1 MSNCFLVSDFGQI
14 SIDTE
19 DRSDVMR
26 RLLACYREE
35 GLMKQS
41 SEHDHEDVKAD
52 DIDNN
57 SSKSSKSST
66 TSTTSSTSSS
76 TSTTTSSSTFETTA
90 SGRRLVRL
98 QGKPISVSI
107 RNKIFIALQQ
117 WSNSGLKSGTT
128 RERPSIQASSY
139 MILKSPAEVLKLGPK
154 KFEKALFKFK
164 QYESIWKLAIEALNE
179 IDSDFAAKIDAV
191 AVTHN
196 FTGSPHIDKQN
207 TGPFYGLS
215 LGNFV
220 DGK

>member
-41 SEHDHEDVKAD
+41 SDHDHEDVKGD

-57 SSKSSKSST
+57 SSKSSTSST

-98 QGKPISVSI
+98 QGKPISVGI

>member
-26 RLLACYREE
+26 RLLTCYREE

-98 QGKPISVSI
+98 QGKPISVGI
-107 RNKIFIALQQ
+107 RNKIFTALQQ

-207 TGPFYGLS
+207 TGPFYGLL

>member
-1 MSNCFLVSDFGQI
+1 MFLVSDFGQI

-41 SEHDHEDVKAD
+41 SEHDHEDVKGD

-98 QGKPISVSI
+98 QGKPISVGI

>member
-1 MSNCFLVSDFGQI
+1 
-14 SIDTE
+14 
-19 DRSDVMR
+19 MR

-41 SEHDHEDVKAD
+41 SDQNHEDVKGD

-57 SSKSSKSST
+57 SSKSSTSST

-76 TSTTTSSSTFETTA
+76 TSTTTPSSTFETTA

-98 QGKPISVSI
+98 QGKPISVGI
-107 RNKIFIALQQ
+107 RNKIFVALQQ

>member
-1 MSNCFLVSDFGQI
+1 MFLVSDFGQI

-57 SSKSSKSST
+57 SSKSSTSST
-66 TSTTSSTSSS
+66 TSTNSSSASSTSS
-76 TSTTTSSSTFETTA
+76 TTFETTA

-107 RNKIFIALQQ
+107 RNKIFTALQQ

-139 MILKSPAEVLKLGPK
+139 MILKSPLEVLKLGPK
-154 KFEKALFKFK
+154 KFEKALLKFK

-215 LGNFV
+215 LG
-220 DGK
+220 K

>member
-1 MSNCFLVSDFGQI
+1 MFLVSDFGQI

-19 DRSDVMR
+19 DRSDVMH
-26 RLLACYREE
+26 RLLTCYREE

-41 SEHDHEDVKAD
+41 SEHDHEDVKGD

-57 SSKSSKSST
+57 SSKSSTSST